1 MDLER
6 MTTALR
12 EILKTHLKAN
22 RLWGYHTNNGA
33 IEPTCLGLLALRR
46 EEDPEIILAIEMLRD
61 LQNANGSWSPF
72 VGDEPAGCWTT
83 ALAML
88 VMLAVG
94 DRSASLAT
102 ATRWLVDAK
111 GLRGKLALALAVPNG
126 RQQREIRSSKIWVE
140 LGAGDN
146 QLGDSDSF

>member
-1 MDLER
+1 
-6 MTTALR
+6 MTKTLR
-12 EILKTHLKAN
+12 GILRTCLKAN
-22 RLWGYHTNNGA
+22 AFRRCHGHTGA

-61 LQNANGSWSPF
+61 LQNANGSWSAF
-72 VGDEPAGCWTT
+72 AGDEPAGCWTT

-111 GLRGKLALALAVPNG
+111 G
-126 RQQREIRSSKIWVE
+126 REENWLWRWKFQTV
-140 LGAGDN
+140 DN
-146 QLGDSDSF
+146 SVRFDPRKYGWS